1 MYLLNNDKLKD
12 RNPFWTWLFLNKKLK
27 NDCRE
32 SIRPMVNDMDK
43 LHEVE
48 RRAHETK
55 DIKSELKI
63 ATLVHGM
70 NQLYLDCVKCGYK
83 VSRLSYSNV
92 VDIVLALRALDELLS
107 KGEQNV

>member
-1 MYLLNNDKLKD
+1 MYLLNNDALKD
-12 RNPFWTWLFLNKKLK
+12 RNPFWTWLFFNKKLK

-70 NQLYLDCVKCGYK
+70 HQLSLDCVKCGYK

-92 VDIVLALRALDELLS
+92 VDIVLALRALDEILG
-107 KGEQNV
+107 K

>member
-1 MYLLNNDKLKD
+1 MYLLNNNALKD
-12 RNPFWTWLFLNKKLK
+12 RNPFLTWLFFNKKLK

-32 SIRPMVNDMDK
+32 SIRPMVDDMNK

-63 ATLVHGM
+63 TTLVHGM

-92 VDIVLALRALDELLS
+92 VDIVLALRTLDKTLS
-107 KGEQNV
+107 E

>member
-12 RNPFWTWLFLNKKLK
+12 RNPFWTWLFFNKKLK
-27 NDCRE
+27 NECKE
-32 SIRPMVNDMDK
+32 SIRPMIDDMDK

-55 DIKSELKI
+55 DIKSEIKV
-63 ATLVHGM
+63 ATLVNGM
-70 NQLYLDCVKCGYK
+70 HQLWLDCVKYGYK

-92 VDIVLALRALDELLS
+92 VDIVLALRALDDTLS
-107 KGEQNV
+107 E